1 MQNNFISDK
10 NFEDTRTMYSAS
22 KPTEIFMGSDTE
34 NAIDTLFN
42 TILDRIQQA
51 IETSNERGSRF
62 THESVALL
70 YYYFPKIDIR
80 RGESYMV
87 FLDWIT
93 SKKAT
98 INPEN
103 EKDKECFKWSIIGRL
118 NYNKINENELKKIEK
133 FKRFDTDFSSH
144 QREWEEFEQNNNSIA
159 LNILFVPHNSEEIK
173 LAYKSNYNKRNFQV
187 ILLMI
192 NNEANNCYYF
202 AVKNMSESKSLG
214 WLRG

>member
-10 NFEDTRTMYSAS
+10 NFKYTPTAYSAS
-22 KPTEIFMGSDTE
+22 KPVGIFMGSDTE
-34 NAIDTLFN
+34 NGIDTLFN
-42 TILDRIQQA
+42 KILERIQKA

-70 YYYFPKIDIR
+70 HYYFPKIDIR

-173 LAYKSNYNKRNFQV
+173 LAYKSNYNKRKNQV

-192 NNEANNCYYF
+192 NDEANNLLFCCKKLVRIKIF
-202 AVKNMSESKSLG
+202 RVVK
-214 WLRG
+214 W